1 MENLFICIDC
11 KEVAKAYFEIAC
23 APGVKRGGE
32 RREKEER
39 FGKERKYPFLLF
51 SISPPLLLRLPR
63 RLILS
68 FEMF

>member
-1 MENLFICIDC
+1 MENPFICIDC
-11 KEVAKAYFEIAC
+11 KEVIKAYFEIAC
-23 APGVKRGGE
+23 VLGDEWEGE

-39 FGKERKYPFLLF
+39 FGKEGKYPFLLF
-51 SISPPLLLRLPR
+51 SVSPPLLLRLSR

>member
-1 MENLFICIDC
+1 MENPFIYIDC
-11 KEVAKAYFEIAC
+11 KEVTKAYFEIAWV
-23 APGVKRGGE
+23 PGVEREGE
-32 RREKEER
+32 RREKEEQ
-39 FGKERKYPFLLF
+39 FGKEGKYPFLLF

>member
-1 MENLFICIDC
+1 MENPFIYIDC
-11 KEVAKAYFEIAC
+11 KEVTKAYFEIAC
-23 APGVKRGGE
+23 VLGVEWEGE

-39 FGKERKYPFLLF
+39 FGKEGKYPFLLF
-51 SISPPLLLRLPR
+51 SVSPPLLLRLPR

>member
-1 MENLFICIDC
+1 MENPFICIVC
-11 KEVAKAYFEIAC
+11 EEVTKAYFEIAWL
-23 APGVKRGGE
+23 PGVERGGE

-39 FGKERKYPFLLF
+39 FGKEGKYPFLLF
-51 SISPPLLLRLPR
+51 SISPPLLLRLLR